1 MAFSLK
7 FISSR
12 SHSVCRVSGKR
23 ADLVLHDS
31 KPKGWEKIGNIH
43 LESCNR
49 TLEETRPYDPVHFI
63 GENKHSKT
71 NRTRSNIHK
80 SVTEA

>member
-1 MAFSLK
+1 MAISLK
-7 FISSR
+7 FISSH
-12 SHSVCRVSGKR
+12 SHSVCRVSGER

-49 TLEETRPYDPVHFI
+49 TLEETRPYDPVQFI
-63 GENKHSKT
+63 GEKQTLKDKQN
-71 NRTRSNIHK
+71 
-80 SVTEA
+80 